1 MDDGA
6 CDEPGP
12 PPFGPFAGR
21 TTEELFL
28 SDAEAMA
35 LCADIAEG
43 PEGTFKLSDDYVFGD
58 LHIYIEHPAEF
69 DGGPLPDGQFPL
81 LIFEHGTGQI
91 TGGYQHI
98 WGRIVPNGIV
108 VANIDGPLG
117 SNAASR
123 GARMACIARW
133 FALEWEHSASL
144 NCDLGIAGQSSG
156 GEGAFLATR
165 YLAEHPLSPEGMF
178 RQRVAIGIAPRQVD
192 GDRYLSA
199 DLSVPLV
206 VFQGS
211 IDNDVPGGAIRN
223 YDLMSPEELGIEG
236 SADKYVL
243 WMYDVEHEAFGGGP
257 LQDGNNVKVSQEE
270 VYAGIPEAEAEK
282 KGAALAAEYMD
293 AATGYF
299 LLGRSAD
306 RDVLTGEIVPGP
318 VLVSEW
324 WDYLPANPDGRPMI
338 FSAFAPST
346 KTTDRRIVVDTM
358 GRVALGQITPSS
370 EGLPVVVSGFAAPV
384 TAVQQDWADVFTGD
398 PGNRGHTTQVLQIA
412 WQDEDGDVAWD
423 VSALDLS
430 EATHL
435 SFRVANAIDVVEVDT
450 GMGAECVEN
459 ESPVMDLRFTIEME
473 SGSGEMVAF
482 DELGLIPA
490 QDYYSV
496 MDAYGQ
502 SRFCSHR
509 TFMKT
514 VRIPLSEFC
523 PTINP
528 RQISVLRMHFG
539 PSFGSVD
546 GRIILD
552 TVEFQDDPSTPPG
565 CP

>member
-12 PPFGPFAGR
+12 FPAGPFAGR
-21 TTEELFL
+21 TTKELFL
-28 SDAEAMA
+28 SDAETMA
-35 LCADIAEG
+35 LCADIAG
-43 PEGTFKLSDDYVFGD
+43 GSEGTFKLPDDYVFGD
-58 LHIYIEHPAEF
+58 LHVYIEHPAEF

-91 TGGYQHI
+91 TGGYEHI
-98 WGRIVPNGIV
+98 WARIVPNGIV

-117 SNAASR
+117 SSAGPR
-123 GARMACIARW
+123 GARMACVARW

-165 YLAEHPLSPEGMF
+165 YLAEHPLTPEGMF
-178 RQRVAIGIAPRQVD
+178 LQRVSIGIAPRQVD
-192 GDRYLSA
+192 SDRYLSA

-223 YDLMSPEELGIEG
+223 YDLMSPEEVGVEG

-257 LQDGNNVKVSQEE
+257 FQDGDNVKVSQEE
-270 VYAGIPEAEAEK
+270 VYAEIPEAEAEK
-282 KGAALAAEYMD
+282 KGAALATEYMD

-299 LLGRSAD
+299 LLGRAAD
-306 RDVLTGEIVPGP
+306 RHILIGETVPGSIS
-318 VLVSEW
+318 VSEW

-338 FSAFAPST
+338 FSAFEPST
-346 KTTDRRIVVDTM
+346 QTADRRMVVDTM

-370 EGLPVVVSGFAAPV
+370 EGLPVFVSGFAAPA

-398 PGNRGHTTQVLQIA
+398 PGGRGHTTQVLQIA
-412 WQDEDGDVAWD
+412 WQDEDGEVAWD

-435 SFRVANAIDVVEVDT
+435 SFRVANAIDVVGEDT
-450 GMGAECVEN
+450 GMCVEN
-459 ESPVMDLRFTIEME
+459 ESPVMDLRFTVEME
-473 SGSGEMVAF
+473 SEIGERVGY
-482 DELGLIPA
+482 DELGLIPV

-496 MDAYGQ
+496 VDAYEQ
-502 SRFCSHR
+502 SKFCSHR
-509 TFMKT
+509 TFMRT
-514 VRIPLSEFC
+514 VRIPLSTFC
-523 PTINP
+523 PAIHP
-528 RQISVLRMHFG
+528 QQISILRMRFG
-539 PSFGSVD
+539 PSFGSVE
-546 GRIILD
+546 GRILLD